1 MLFDSACQIQS
12 LSMATDRKS
21 NPLADKPRVESV
33 ERALSILDAFSDGS
47 PRLTL
52 TEVATR
58 TGFYPSTILRLFN
71 SLEHFGYLHRDGEG
85 YFRLGPTLWRL
96 GVLYQNSFDL
106 ERYVRPVL
114 DTLVEAT
121 GETAA
126 FYVREGNRRICL
138 YRRITTGSIG
148 HHLEEGASL
157 PLDRGASAHVLM
169 AYSGGVGKRFDAIR
183 RDRVCVSLGE
193 RNPDANAVAVPVFGQ
208 GDKVTGAL
216 SLSGPA
222 NRLRGIT
229 LESCT
234 ATIRAAADAL
244 SRSLRGR

>member
-1 MLFDSACQIQS
+1 
-12 LSMATDRKS
+12 MAADRK
-21 NPLADKPRVESV
+21 NKEAADKPRVEAV
-33 ERALSILDAFSDGS
+33 ERALSILEAFADGA

-52 TEVATR
+52 TELATR

-71 SLEHFGYLHRDGEG
+71 SLEHFGYLHRDAEA
-85 YFRLGPTLWRL
+85 YFRLGPSLWRL

-106 ERYVRPVL
+106 ERHVRPVL
-114 DTLVEAT
+114 NSLVEAT

-126 FYVREGNRRICL
+126 FYVRENNRRICL

-157 PLDRGASAHVLM
+157 PLDKGASAHVLV
-169 AYSGGVGKRFDAIR
+169 AYSGGVGERYDAIR

-193 RNPDANAVAVPVFGQ
+193 RSPDTNAIAVPVFGQ
-208 GDKVTGAL
+208 GDKFAGAL

-222 NRLRGIT
+222 NRLEGGAMER
-229 LESCT
+229 CT
-234 ATIRAAADAL
+234 AIMQGAADAL